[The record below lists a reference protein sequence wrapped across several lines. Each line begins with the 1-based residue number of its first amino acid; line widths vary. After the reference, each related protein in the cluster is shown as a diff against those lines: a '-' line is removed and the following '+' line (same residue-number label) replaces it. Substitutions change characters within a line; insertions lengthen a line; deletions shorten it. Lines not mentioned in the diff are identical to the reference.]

1 MHLRHVANAGDL
13 RAAPFILRK
22 ARAFDRELGQAIR
35 RVTSKADEEALH
47 DMRVAMR
54 RLRTLLRLSRPLYGR
69 FRTDTVR
76 AAFSEVQSRTGE
88 LRDEEV
94 LEETFNA
101 LGVDDPV
108 FVAWRAQRRGRE
120 KRLRS
125 ALIASIQKGDLAR
138 PRKLLSALLIFPL
151 KPSRDKVL
159 SRFARRAVTRARKKV
174 DALRDVPTS
183 DVEQMHALRIL
194 YKELR
199 YGAEIFA
206 EVLPIDFAALLVPA
220 AKFQKR
226 LGDIHDIDM
235 ALQAIAR
242 ARRLPSETR
251 ARVAGALAE
260 ARARRA
266 KKYLDDMA
274 PTPEPEPAPTPRVE
288 PPARIAILPIPRVAS
303 VERRAR

>member
-1 MHLRHVANAGDL
+1 MHLRHVANAGDM

-35 RVTSKADEEALH
+35 RVTAKADEEALH

-125 ALIASIQKGDLAR
+125 TLIASIQKGDLAR
-138 PRKLLSALLIFPL
+138 PRKLLAALLIFPL
-151 KPSRDKVL
+151 MPSRDKVL
-159 SRFARRAVTRARKKV
+159 SRFARGAVTRARKKV

-206 EVLPIDFAALLVPA
+206 EVLPIDLAALLVPA

-235 ALQAIAR
+235 ALEAIAR

-251 ARVAGALAE
+251 ARVA
-260 ARARRA
+260 
-266 KKYLDDMA
+266 
-274 PTPEPEPAPTPRVE
+274 
-288 PPARIAILPIPRVAS
+288 
-303 VERRAR
+303 